1 MGRVWHPRRDSC
13 DWPVT
18 ALEFPWVTVAP
29 LLIGVTSK
37 EGRGCSGVHLG
48 HCSYGAR
55 IGRCMASL
63 GTRVGLAGGA
73 GAGSNCTIFSG
84 KVSLGAPPPSLL
96 SVLPNLLSWSG
107 GKLQASLREKGV
119 AFQATIS
126 GVSRLRGE
134 LLVCRTDGRTEMPS
148 PGSCPN
154 WC

>member
-13 DWPVT
+13 GWPVT

-55 IGRCMASL
+55 LGRCMASL

-84 KVSLGAPPPSLL
+84 KVSLGAPPPPFSLFFL
-96 SVLPNLLSWSG
+96 TCYPGLVRSCRQALERRVLPFRPPSP
-107 GKLQASLREKGV
+107 
-119 AFQATIS
+119 
-126 GVSRLRGE
+126 VSRGFA
-134 LLVCRTDGRTEMPS
+134 RTEMAFPRLVS
-148 PGSCPN
+148 KVVLSLTLC
-154 WC
+154 